1 MKALRTTFLI
11 TLLGVALTASTAMAG
26 TFAQTVQTTSNVEVT
41 VLNTSGTVTVS
52 ATGQDNFSYLVA
64 GTPFGLGTPVL
75 ANFLLTGTSTQLG
88 ACGGVG
94 CINGDSFTEQGFTG
108 NFSYTVAGGA
118 FAGQNLLSG
127 TYTVNADPTNSGG
140 KYSNSIGGTGGSFA
154 ASQTTL
160 NPGGM
165 MLTSSF
171 LNFRIAAC
179 ASARSPS
186 PIPNPQ
192 KVSGLHHRHGLLQ
205 RARVGQPDVFDGHA
219 HQAARDV
226 QAVLAGLQH
235 ARQPVERGIGIA
247 RPHGFVQRRDQVVV
261 LFARFVVEQHLALD
275 GVLHGRFGKFVRRR
289 SGYGGFQRVVGG
301 ARIAAGVDGDLLQQG
316 GRRGDFQFAQT
327 AFAIGQS
334 ALQQLH
340 DLLGRERAQRIHTRA
355 RQQRR
360 NHFERRVL
368 RSGADQDDIAAL
380 DIREKCV
387 LLRLVEA
394 VRSAAR

>member
-171 LNFRIAAC
+171 LNFSGVTLQTGGWAFSGGTPAFAVNPTATQSTMPLANTSFFTENAATF
-179 ASARSPS
+179 SATGSPTGV
-186 PIPNPQ
+186 PEP
-192 KVSGLHHRHGLLQ
+192 
-205 RARVGQPDVFDGHA
+205 AT
-219 HQAARDV
+219 
-226 QAVLAGLQH
+226 
-235 ARQPVERGIGIA
+235 
-247 RPHGFVQRRDQVVV
+247 
-261 LFARFVVEQHLALD
+261 LALL
-275 GVLHGRFGKFVRRR
+275 G
-289 SGYGGFQRVVGG
+289 
-301 ARIAAGVDGDLLQQG
+301 
-316 GRRGDFQFAQT
+316 
-327 AFAIGQS
+327 S
-334 ALQQLH
+334 ALVRLAPF
-340 DLLGRERAQRIHTRA
+340 RRKRAA
-355 RQQRR
+355 P
-360 NHFERRVL
+360 
-368 RSGADQDDIAAL
+368 
-380 DIREKCV
+380 
-387 LLRLVEA
+387 
-394 VRSAAR
+394 

>member
-75 ANFLLTGTSTQLG
+75 ANFLLTGTTTQAG
-88 ACGGVG
+88 ACGTVG
-94 CINGDSFTEQGFTG
+94 CPNGDSFTEQGFTG
-108 NFSYTVAGGA
+108 TFSYTVAGGA

-127 TYTVNADPTNSGG
+127 TYTVSADPTNSGG

-186 PIPNPQ
+186 PIPRKCTACITATACSSARGSASPMSSMAMRI
-192 KVSGLHHRHGLLQ
+192 KR
-205 RARVGQPDVFDGHA
+205 RAMY
-219 HQAARDV
+219 
-226 QAVLAGLQH
+226 
-235 ARQPVERGIGIA
+235 
-247 RPHGFVQRRDQVVV
+247 
-261 LFARFVVEQHLALD
+261 
-275 GVLHGRFGKFVRRR
+275 RR
-289 SGYGGFQRVVGG
+289 SSP
-301 ARIAAGVDGDLLQQG
+301 A
-316 GRRGDFQFAQT
+316 
-327 AFAIGQS
+327 S
-334 ALQQLH
+334 SM
-340 DLLGRERAQRIHTRA
+340 RASQ
-355 RQQRR
+355 
-360 NHFERRVL
+360 
-368 RSGADQDDIAAL
+368 
-380 DIREKCV
+380 
-387 LLRLVEA
+387 
-394 VRSAAR
+394 